1 MSSPTVVIADMAILV
16 GIFLLGFV
24 AKMFP
29 RKAGNRD
36 QETGISADRNLT
48 RR

>member
-1 MSSPTVVIADMAILV
+1 MSGDVALISEMAILV

-29 RKAGNRD
+29 RKAGNRE
-36 QETGISADRNLT
+36 QGSGNRANQSLT
-48 RR
+48 QR

>member
-29 RKAGNRD
+29 KKTGDRD
-36 QETGISADRNLT
+36 QGTGIGADRNLT
-48 RR
+48 RH